1 MSFTLRFSTIF
12 LALALL
18 SVIFVASSN
27 FFPYIGVKAYW
38 FRLCVSLALIFFLGW
53 VGFQSSNEEIRRLFK
68 QTFSS
73 PLVLATTIFAVIFVL
88 ASVFAYDPLAAFWS
102 NLERG
107 EGGFQM
113 IYYYLFFLLLVLTGR
128 DEKTWLLFL
137 WTTLI
142 AAVLVIGY
150 GVSSFVGIINSG
162 MSTAGGIFGQRFA
175 GSLGNPAY
183 LGSYM
188 LFSLFFAGF
197 LISGKGVKFG
207 ERLALISLSILFFA
221 FFLFAQTRGAFLG
234 LIVSVV
240 VFLLFYAFKNSVHRR
255 SLIITALILTLLF
268 STLIYFRESPAIKNM
283 PVIGRLLRVSVF
295 DRSVQSR
302 LWVWQTAYEGWK
314 ERPILG
320 WGPENFTKVF
330 NNRFDIRHFV
340 PDETSDTWY
349 DRAHSVFFDYL
360 VETGILGL
368 LSYLGIFV
376 VFYWQF
382 FKQKIQSA
390 LFFAFPVA
398 YLIQGIVLF
407 EILPIYLPFFFFL
420 AFSVYRFQFAVGGV
434 QND

>member
-1 MSFTLRFSTIF
+1 
-12 LALALL
+12 
-18 SVIFVASSN
+18 
-27 FFPYIGVKAYW
+27 
-38 FRLCVSLALIFFLGW
+38 
-53 VGFQSSNEEIRRLFK
+53 
-68 QTFSS
+68 
-73 PLVLATTIFAVIFVL
+73 
-88 ASVFAYDPLAAFWS
+88 
-102 NLERG
+102 
-107 EGGFQM
+107 
-113 IYYYLFFLLLVLTGR
+113 
-128 DEKTWLLFL
+128 
-137 WTTLI
+137 
-142 AAVLVIGY
+142 
-150 GVSSFVGIINSG
+150 

-330 NNRFDIRHFV
+330 NNRFDIWHFV
-340 PDETSDTWY
+340 
-349 DRAHSVFFDYL
+349 
-360 VETGILGL
+360 
-368 LSYLGIFV
+368 
-376 VFYWQF
+376 
-382 FKQKIQSA
+382 KQKIQSA

-434 QND
+434 